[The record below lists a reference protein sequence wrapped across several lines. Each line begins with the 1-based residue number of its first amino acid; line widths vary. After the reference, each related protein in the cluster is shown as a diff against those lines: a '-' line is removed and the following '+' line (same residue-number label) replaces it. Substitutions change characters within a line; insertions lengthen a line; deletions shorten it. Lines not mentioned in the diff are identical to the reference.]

1 MNDTLQITTDIVLVD
16 VAGFS
21 LLSDANQ
28 LQTVEIINSYLTS
41 QVHFLAEL
49 NNLRKDEV
57 ISGFVPTGDGI
68 YIVLN
73 PQVCGY
79 GVLLALSVR
88 NYLLWVS
95 TVEFDGLYSG
105 VRAAANMGTI
115 LTFTDVNNCRNYVG
129 SGMNNCQRLLS
140 IKKED
145 AISFCGD
152 TNYVVA
158 SESAMFWFHKLYRG
172 NDCSSFLLTSKFK
185 ESDQLRIID
194 KHKQEHRAY
203 LVDIS
208 RLAGFQPP
216 NHIRPR
222 KRRPEDFFRD
232 AKLAAEAQATDETF
246 SGQKP

>member
-1 MNDTLQITTDIVLVD
+1 MQTGVKYPKKIVFSMNDTLQITTDIVLVD
-16 VAGFS
+16 IAGFS
-21 LLSDANQ
+21 LLSDAKQ
-28 LQTVEIINSYLTS
+28 LDVAEIINSYLTN

-79 GVLLALSVR
+79 GVFLALSVR

-115 LTFTDVNNCRNYVG
+115 LTFTDANNCRNYIG

-140 IKKED
+140 VPKED

-158 SESAMFWFHKLYRG
+158 SETAMYWFHKLYSSS
-172 NDCSSFLLTSKFK
+172 DCARFLLTSKFK
-185 ESDQLRIID
+185 ESAQLRITD
-194 KHKQEHRAY
+194 KHNQEHHAY
-203 LVDIS
+203 LVDIF

-216 NHIRPR
+216 NRIRPR
-222 KRRPEDFFRD
+222 KRRREEFFRGPP
-232 AKLAAEAQATDETF
+232 L
-246 SGQKP
+246 